1 MLHTEDDRGHDH
13 GRQGRLGDEGAE
25 RHQEGETDNH
35 QQTGVDTTKR
45 RLHPTGAVHSS
56 SEKLFCDEKKQNK

>member
-25 RHQEGETDNH
+25 RHQEGEADNH
-35 QQTGVDTTKR
+35 QQTRVDSSESC
-45 RLHPTGAVHSS
+45 LHPTGAVHSS
-56 SEKLFCDEKKQNK
+56 SEEMNCDGKYPKK